1 MGRPIK
7 MVQEVEDAFQNH
19 LPQEKT
25 LMLVPQCKSIKK
37 TNISLAI
44 LNKWVKAIFTHSQ
57 ELETGDRFLQLAA
70 IPFCSLFLPES
81 IHIVI
86 SCSWTDIL
94 SYWKKRFKLCINLEI
109 LVTVELVKDDFKC
122 SNALTI
128 L

>member
-44 LNKWVKAIFTHSQ
+44 LNK
-57 ELETGDRFLQLAA
+57 
-70 IPFCSLFLPES
+70 
-81 IHIVI
+81 
-86 SCSWTDIL
+86 
-94 SYWKKRFKLCINLEI
+94 
-109 LVTVELVKDDFKC
+109 
-122 SNALTI
+122 
-128 L
+128 